1 MVQVRSP
8 VLEDMGLVLDPVCS
22 HNPVSDRLVS
32 YRLVSGLLVSD
43 HNPVLK
49 VSDLEVLRPG
59 RLALSKDLSGRL
71 ALLKECLDGSPDRLV
86 LSKDLKD
93 ELSGH
98 LVSLPG
104 RLALSKDLKDGQSV
118 RMKVWLQVALKV
130 FSNQL

>member
-22 HNPVSDRLVS
+22 HNPVSGLLVS
-32 YRLVSGLLVSD
+32 DLLVSGLLVSGLLVSD

-59 RLALSKDLSGRL
+59 RL
-71 ALLKECLDGSPDRLV
+71 V

-98 LVSLPG
+98 LVSLPD
-104 RLALSKDLKDGQSV
+104 RLVLLKGLMDGQSV

>member
-1 MVQVRSP
+1 MALVQVRSP

-22 HNPVSDRLVS
+22 HNPVSGLLVS
-32 YRLVSGLLVSD
+32 DLLVSD

-49 VSDLEVLRPG
+49 VSDLEVFRPG
-59 RLALSKDLSGRL
+59 RLALL
-71 ALLKECLDGSPDRLV
+71 
-86 LSKDLKD
+86 KDLKD

-98 LVSLPG
+98 LVSLSG
-104 RLALSKDLKDGQSV
+104 HSALLKDLKDGQSV